1 MGWFDK
7 RSWRLRRKIK
17 DLQTDLRTAEAE
29 GKFIVQDGLFFAEL
43 QDMGE
48 MTMMAFGTNLL
59 AAEEENVIRGF
70 FDRNGFI
77 VDTLKLDKT
86 YTGLAEVEIIPA
98 EEMIRSVARE
108 LKTEGYKLVDDS
120 DKELAPNLTAKI
132 LTLSAVM
139 RAMTLMFSERVQ
151 RTISTTN
158 VKMNKEGNRLLHW
171 LPKIVEA
178 LENKV
183 DRFTTEI
190 IRPGFEAAFEEF
202 YGTLGKTG
210 SKGKAAPA
218 RAARAA
224 DPDEPLGIIPPVEAA
239 PRPSAPSSFPPP
251 PTVQRPQSIDD
262 TPTAPHPVM
271 NVPPRVAPPP
281 PPPAAAP
288 RKASSAET
296 NALLARDAAEAKA
309 RMYRALVG
317 ANASRCLKNSE
328 ALLNEIIPVM
338 RASAVC
344 VLTKMPG
351 GDSLAMHVQAGDKL
365 TWGDGEGMPISTT
378 VVMDALRR
386 RTIVTHASGPAGQ
399 EATGSMIMNRID
411 AAAAV
416 PILADGE
423 VIAIL
428 YIDRRDQGNGLF
440 TDAETSMIE
449 NLIKPFEDFPDLTLA
464 TRR

>member
-17 DLQTDLRTAEAE
+17 DLQTDLRTAEEE

-48 MTMMAFGTNLL
+48 VTMMAFGTNLL
-59 AAEEENVIRGF
+59 AAEEENVIRSF

-86 YTGLAEVEIIPA
+86 YTALAEVEIIPA

-108 LKTEGYKLVDDS
+108 LKGEGYKLVDDS
-120 DKELAPNLTAKI
+120 DKELAPNLNAKI

-139 RAMTLMFSERVQ
+139 RAMTLLFSERVQ
-151 RTISTTN
+151 KTIATTR

-171 LPKIVEA
+171 LPKIIEV

-190 IRPGFEAAFEEF
+190 IRPGFDVAYEEF
-202 YGTLGKTG
+202 YGALGK
-210 SKGKAAPA
+210 SESQGKSTKSAPA
-218 RAARAA
+218 RSA
-224 DPDEPLGIIPPVEAA
+224 DPDEPLGMIPPVEAA
-239 PRPSAPSSFPPP
+239 PRLTAAPSAVPPSSPAK
-251 PTVQRPQSIDD
+251 RRHSIDD
-262 TPTAPHPVM
+262 TPTAPQPSIS
-271 NVPPRVAPPP
+271 APPP
-281 PPPAAAP
+281 PQPAALTPPTA
-288 RKASSAET
+288 RKPSTSET

-344 VLTKMPG
+344 LLTKMPG

-365 TWGDGEGMPISTT
+365 TWGEGEGLPISTT
-378 VVMDALRR
+378 VVMESLRR

-399 EATGSMIMNRID
+399 DSTGSMIMNRID

-416 PILADGE
+416 PVQVDGE
-423 VIAIL
+423 IIAIL
-428 YIDRRDQGNGLF
+428 YIDRRNQGNGLF
-440 TDAETSMIE
+440 TEAETSMIE

>member
-17 DLQTDLRTAEAE
+17 DLQTDLRMAEEE

-48 MTMMAFGTNLL
+48 VTMMAFGTNLL
-59 AAEEENVIRGF
+59 ATEEENVIRSF

-86 YTGLAEVEIIPA
+86 YTALAEVEILPA

-108 LKTEGYKLVDDS
+108 LKGEGYKLVDDS
-120 DKELAPNLTAKI
+120 DKELAPNLNAKI

-139 RAMTLMFSERVQ
+139 RAMTLLFAERVQ
-151 RTISTTN
+151 KTIATTR

-171 LPKIVEA
+171 LPKIIEA
-178 LENKV
+178 HENKV

-190 IRPGFEAAFEEF
+190 IRPGFDVAYDEF
-202 YGTLGKTG
+202 YATLGKGG
-210 SKGKAAPA
+210 SQEKSAKSAAP
-218 RAARAA
+218 RPS
-224 DPDEPLGIIPPVEAA
+224 DPDEPLGMIPPVEAA
-239 PRPSAPSSFPPP
+239 PRLTAAPSAFPPP
-251 PTVQRPQSIDD
+251 PPAQRPLSIDD
-262 TPTAPHPVM
+262 TPTAP
-271 NVPPRVAPPP
+271 PPSMSV
-281 PPPAAAP
+281 PPPAPPSAP
-288 RKASSAET
+288 QQPASRKASTSET
-296 NALLARDAAEAKA
+296 NAMLARDGAEAKA

-338 RASAVC
+338 RASAAC
-344 VLTKMPG
+344 LLTKMPG

-365 TWGDGEGMPISTT
+365 TWGDGEGLPISTS

-416 PILADGE
+416 PVQVDGE
-423 VIAIL
+423 IIAIL
-428 YIDRRDQGNGLF
+428 YIDRRDQGNGMF
-440 TDAETSMIE
+440 SDAETSVIE

>member
-1 MGWFDK
+1 MSWFDK

-17 DLQTDLRTAEAE
+17 DLQTDLRMAEDE

-48 MTMMAFGTNLL
+48 VTMMAFGTDLL
-59 AAEEENVIRGF
+59 AAEEENVIRSF

-86 YTGLAEVEIIPA
+86 YTALAQVEILPA
-98 EEMIRSVARE
+98 EEMIRTVARE
-108 LKTEGYKLVDDS
+108 LKGEGYKLVDDS
-120 DKELAPNLTAKI
+120 DKELAPNLNAKI

-139 RAMTLMFSERVQ
+139 RAMTLLFSERVQ
-151 RTISTTN
+151 QTIATTR

-171 LPKIVEA
+171 LPKIIQA

-190 IRPGFEAAFEEF
+190 IRPGFDVAYDEF
-202 YGTLGKTG
+202 YATLGKGG
-210 SKGKAAPA
+210 SQGKSTQPA
-218 RAARAA
+218 SARPS
-224 DPDEPLGIIPPVEAA
+224 DPDEPLGMIPPVEAS
-239 PRPSAPSSFPPP
+239 PRPPVERTAAPTPPHSLA
-251 PTVQRPQSIDD
+251 PTD
-262 TPTAPHPVM
+262 TPTAP
-271 NVPPRVAPPP
+271 PPTLSPPSPPP
-281 PPPAAAP
+281 VAAPQGAAP
-288 RKASSAET
+288 RKPSAAET

-328 ALLNEIIPVM
+328 ALLKEIIPVM

-344 VLTKMPG
+344 LLTKMPG

-365 TWGDGEGMPISTT
+365 AWGEGEGLPISTT

-386 RTIVTHASGPAGQ
+386 RSIVTHASGPAGQ
-399 EATGSMIMNRID
+399 DSTGSMIMNRID
-411 AAAAV
+411 AAAAMPV
-416 PILADGE
+416 QVDGE
-423 VIAIL
+423 IIAIL
-428 YIDRRDQGNGLF
+428 YIDRRDQGNGIF
-440 TDAETSMIE
+440 TDAETAMIE